1 MLQPFHKSIQLF
13 EKAILVIKR
22 SPWHFT
28 HFLQSTTPFPSHS
41 ASLFAFLFFF
51 FSPKWDEKWLL
62 TLQALLTVTCF
73 TFFFPDSHLYFED
86 IHLCSVFQLQLDF
99 LCCLY
104 PSFPWLK
111 EIIVSQFQSSKNVGV
126 FLVLFKG
133 KTEKWQSSSRHRD
146 ACEKHISCQHY

>member
-51 FSPKWDEKWLL
+51 FLPKMRRKM
-62 TLQALLTVTCF
+62 TSNPSS
-73 TFFFPDSHLYFED
+73 TFDSDMFHVFFPDSHLYFED
-86 IHLCSVFQLQLDF
+86 INLCSVFQLQLDF

-111 EIIVSQFQSSKNVGV
+111 EIVVSQFQSSKNVGV
-126 FLVLFKG
+126 FLVIFKG